1 MATVQV
7 RVDDDLKARAD
18 KLWASLGIDTSTAV
32 RMFLVASLERHGLP
46 FEVRHDPMSLF
57 AAMDDAMTLNNLYG
71 PFDTAR
77 EAVAAMLED
86 DDDA

>member
-32 RMFLVASLERHGLP
+32 RMFLVASLEHRGLP
-46 FEVRHDPMSLF
+46 FELRHDPMSLG
-57 AAMDDAMTLNNLYG
+57 AAMDDARTLNNLYG

-86 DDDA
+86 DADA